1 MASVAPRACVR
12 AFLDRALGALDP
24 STGISLPPQRRSLLE
39 RYHAPGRVLLA
50 MEGGC
55 TRVGWQARIE
65 AQRLAGVRALY
76 IGIGAALADDLE
88 HLVDLGPVLDE
99 QLPKHGPARR
109 HLGAFHLGLERLI
122 GLIELLA
129 DTQRVVWYTASDGRR
144 LMDLFQ
150 SAEPG

>member
-1 MASVAPRACVR
+1 M
-12 AFLDRALGALDP
+12 
-24 STGISLPPQRRSLLE
+24 
-39 RYHAPGRVLLA
+39 
-50 MEGGC
+50 
-55 TRVGWQARIE
+55 
-65 AQRLAGVRALY
+65 RALY

-88 HLVDLGPVLDE
+88 HLVDLRPVLDE

-109 HLGAFHLGLERLI
+109 HLEAFHLGLERLI